1 MAPKP
6 DPFMYA
12 DPQVYLRDWFAAQRE
27 SLGRRGSLQAV
38 AGRLGLSSK
47 SHLHRILHDP
57 LLPISQDLVRRL
69 ALLIGLDANR
79 ADYLEAMVLRR
90 RATSLSERTRQH
102 ERMRSLVPNRIQK
115 SLQGLDSYAY
125 FSDWR
130 LPVLRELASIVRFDG
145 DWDALGKRMV
155 PELSGARCRKAV
167 KSLCEMGF
175 LKQTDDGR
183 FEQVDPY
190 LRSDPDGA
198 DLAIMKFQDVMMERA
213 RSALDALPPEQREIS
228 SLTFSVPKSA
238 LPRLRQKLRGFQDDL
253 VRDILDA
260 QGTDMDVFQF
270 NMQLF
275 PVTRGGSEK
284 EGEPCPIEARAS

>member
-1 MAPKP
+1 MDPKP

-12 DPQVYLRDWFAAQRE
+12 DPQIYLRDWFTAQRE
-27 SLGRRGSLQAV
+27 NLGRRGSLQAV

-47 SHLHRILHDP
+47 SHLHRILNDP
-57 LLPISQDLVRRL
+57 QLPISQDLVRRL

-90 RATSLSERTRQH
+90 RATSLTERTRQH
-102 ERMRSLVPNRIQK
+102 ERMRSLVPNRLQK
-115 SLQGLDSYAY
+115 NVQGLDTYAY

-130 LPVLRELASIVRFDG
+130 LPVLRELASVADFKG
-145 DWDALGKRMV
+145 DWDALGKRMDPV
-155 PELSGARCRKAV
+155 MSGARCRKAV
-167 KSLCEMGF
+167 KTLCEMGF

-198 DLAIMKFQDVMMERA
+198 DLSIMKFQDIMIERA
-213 RSALDALPPEQREIS
+213 RSALDSLSPEQREIS
-228 SLTFSVPKSA
+228 SLTFSIPKSV
-238 LPRLRQKLRGFQDDL
+238 LPRLRQKMRRFQDEL
-253 VRDILDA
+253 VRDILAA

-270 NMQLF
+270 NLQMF

-284 EGEPCPIEARAS
+284 EGDPCAIEARAP